1 MKKIIFLFVLFT
13 YLITLLGCG
22 SSKST
27 ATNYVFETEGTMQE
41 ESIIN
46 GDNEISSKSITLMQN
61 FKSLGYFD
69 DVIVNYFEDTN
80 TFAIIAI
87 FSNANSFDIDYK
99 AGNWN
104 ETIDK
109 YKKMILTSISVSE
122 KTQLKSNYII
132 SFAIG
137 NNEMSIPSLVF
148 NSDNLVYDY
157 YASTSEQKCLFM
169 LKNYFWQKPI
179 DNTKNTEI
187 EFDFDTNTYTISLWE
202 NDFNEQT
209 IDVLM
214 MENVSDSTKK
224 LSSKLLKLIE
234 YYNDSASIKLKILD
248 GKNKDMNLLVVK
260 DGAVTFSYLTN
271 NDISF
276 ESGTYLVGE
285 DIPAGEYALMCNHN
299 HVGQF
304 SVNSDSNGDNDIYHA
319 AFFGNSFITIE
330 DGQYITI
337 ENVTAIPAENAK
349 IDITGQGMLRVGID
363 IPAGEYK
370 LEKIN
375 DSEYFNNKAFF
386 KVYSD
391 DIATSMQITIN
402 DEFEEGNAYVTVNDG
417 EYLKL
422 DRCKIVN

>member
-1 MKKIIFLFVLFT
+1 
-13 YLITLLGCG
+13 
-22 SSKST
+22 
-27 ATNYVFETEGTMQE
+27 
-41 ESIIN
+41 
-46 GDNEISSKSITLMQN
+46 
-61 FKSLGYFD
+61 
-69 DVIVNYFEDTN
+69 
-80 TFAIIAI
+80 
-87 FSNANSFDIDYK
+87 
-99 AGNWN
+99 
-104 ETIDK
+104 
-109 YKKMILTSISVSE
+109 MILTSISVSE

-179 DNTKNTEI
+179 DNMKNTEI

-417 EYLKL
+417 EYLQL